1 MTTDYFRQSYQIE
14 CEAHVHE
21 DELDEAADVRAEA
34 GIRQAVEAEVEER
47 FPLLKYSSSS
57 IQFNSWR
64 EYAVTRLFE
73 DDLSHRR
80 VLGAEED
87 Q

>member
-1 MTTDYFRQSYQIE
+1 MSYQIE
-14 CEAHVHE
+14 CEVHVHE
-21 DELDEAADVRAEA
+21 DELDEAADVGAEA
-34 GIRQAVEAEVEER
+34 GIGQAVEAEVEER
-47 FPLLKYSSSS
+47 FPLLKHSSSS

-64 EYAVTRLFE
+64 EYAVTHLFE
-73 DDLSHRR
+73 DDFPHRL